1 VEPDARLF
9 LLKARESLASAE
21 ADLKAG
27 RFNSAANRAYYAA
40 FQAAVAMLVEHGI
53 RPRAHAWDHRFVIS
67 QFSGKLVK
75 GRKVVTAQFA
85 GTLDRLLKTRLV
97 ADYRLVSVSRSDAKE
112 SVGETK
118 RLIEEIIRQLEG

>member
-1 VEPDARLF
+1 
-9 LLKARESLASAE
+9 
-21 ADLKAG
+21 
-27 RFNSAANRAYYAA
+27 
-40 FQAAVAMLVEHGI
+40 M
-53 RPRAHAWDHRFVIS
+53 IS

-97 ADYRLVSVSRSDAKE
+97 ADYRLASVSRSDAKE

>member
-1 VEPDARLF
+1 VEPDARFF

-27 RFNSAANRAYYAA
+27 RFNSTANRAYYAA
-40 FQAAVAMLVEHGI
+40 FQAAVAMLVENGI
-53 RPRAHAWDHRFVIS
+53 RPRADAWDHRFVIS
-67 QFSGKLVK
+67 QFSGKLVE

-97 ADYRLVSVSRSDAKE
+97 ADYRLASVSRSDAKE